1 MLGIEPELWPI
12 SSFLAETF
20 RIVLA
25 EDLQVFFPIEF
36 FVVKDFFFIRIE
48 YLPAFSVV
56 GLNPQPC
63 VCYPRATAIFTSLF
77 AFYIWRKQGLTELPR
92 LSLNLLSSL
101 ELVISPSGA
110 PSKTEIIGLRQAWQ
124 NSNSLVI
131 SQVKR
136 RRKVYVCQPG
146 KLHFVWLL

>member
-1 MLGIEPELWPI
+1 MLGIYPELWPI
-12 SSFLAETF
+12 SSFLAEAF

-25 EDLQVFFPIEF
+25 DWQVSFSNWILCCEG
-36 FVVKDFFFIRIE
+36 FFFIRIE

-110 PSKTEIIGLRQAWQ
+110 PSKAEIIGLRQAWQ

-136 RRKVYVCQPG
+136 SPKVYVCQPG
-146 KLHFVWLL
+146 KLYFVWLL

>member
-1 MLGIEPELWPI
+1 M
-12 SSFLAETF
+12 

-25 EDLQVFFPIEF
+25 EDLQDFFPIEF
-36 FVVKDFFFIRIE
+36 FVVQDFFFIKIE
-48 YLPAFSVV
+48 YLPAFSVA
-56 GLNPQPC
+56 GLNPRPC
-63 VCYPRATAIFTSLF
+63 VCYPQATAIFTPLF
-77 AFYIWRKQGLTELPR
+77 TFYIWRKQGLTELPR

-110 PSKTEIIGLRQAWQ
+110 PSKAEIIGLRQAWQ

-136 RRKVYVCQPG
+136 RPKVYVCQPG